1 MTCKEKTKLNTQKRS
16 GFTLIELLVVIAI
29 IAILAAILFPVFQ
42 KVRENARRASCQS
55 NEKQLGLAFTQ
66 YTQDYDEQM
75 PGVGIDSTGARS
87 TGQGWAGEIYTYSK
101 STGVYK
107 CPDDPT
113 ATTTATVNGVT
124 TTLYPVSYGMN
135 INLTPRIGGQALS
148 SEAAPAQTVLLFEF
162 VGDQTDVTNP
172 NEDTDPNGW
181 GMDSGGN
188 GFLHASNGNL
198 TTGYATGDMGQ
209 PANANNANNNN
220 GDAGQHTGRHTDG
233 SNFLFCDGH
242 VKWLRPVAIS
252 PGFTADNAMGIQGQ
266 QTYGDQAAGT
276 GVSTFAGTFSPT

>member
-1 MTCKEKTKLNTQKRS
+1 MKIRQRS

-66 YTQDYDEQM
+66 YVQDSDEQEL
-75 PGVGIDSTGARS
+75 GVGRDKTGVMS
-87 TGQGWAGEIYTYSK
+87 TGQGWAGEIYPYVK

-107 CPDDPT
+107 CPDDST
-113 ATTTATVNGVT
+113 GVVTTTVNGTTVT
-124 TTLYPVSYGMN
+124 QVPVSYGMN

-148 SEAAPAQTVLLFEF
+148 MQAAPSQTVMLFEY
-162 VGDQTDVTNP
+162 VGDQADVTNP
-172 NEDTDPNGW
+172 LEATDANGW
-181 GMDSGGN
+181 GMDSGGDGFRHDIFSYN
-188 GFLHASNGNL
+188 G
-198 TTGYATGDMGQ
+198 TTSATSGYATGDMGQ
-209 PANANNANNNN
+209 PANANNTANNN

-252 PGFTADNAMGIQGQ
+252 PGFTADNATGIQGK
-266 QTYGDQAAGT
+266 QTFGDQAAGT
-276 GVSTFAGTFSPT
+276 GVSTFAGTFSPI

>member
-1 MTCKEKTKLNTQKRS
+1 MKNRR

-75 PGVGIDSTGARS
+75 PGVGIDNSGNS
-87 TGQGWAGEIYTYSK
+87 NGQGWAGEIYPYVK

-113 ATTTATVNGVT
+113 ASTTATVKGAVVT
-124 TTLYPVSYGMN
+124 LVPVSYGMN
-135 INLTPRIGGQALS
+135 VDLTPRIGGQSLS
-148 SEAAPAQTVLLFEF
+148 QEAAPSQTVLLFEY

-172 NEDTDPNGW
+172 NEGTDPNGW
-181 GMDSGGN
+181 GMDSGGD
-188 GFLHASNGNL
+188 GFRHDSFTSNGVAS
-198 TTGYATGDMGQ
+198 TTAGYATGDMGQ
-209 PANANNANNNN
+209 PANMNNAGNAN
-220 GDAGQHTGRHTDG
+220 GDDGQHTGRHTDG
-233 SNFLFCDGH
+233 SNFLFTDGH
-242 VKWLRPVAIS
+242 VKWLRPTSIS
-252 PGFTADNAMGIQGQ
+252 PGFTADNANGIQGK

-276 GVSTFAGTFSPT
+276 GVSTFAGTFSPV

>member
-1 MTCKEKTKLNTQKRS
+1 MNTHTCSPQRR

-55 NEKQLGLAFTQ
+55 NEKQLGLAFIQ
-66 YTQDYDEQM
+66 YTQDSDEQM
-75 PGVGIDSTGARS
+75 PGVGIDATGARS
-87 TGQGWAGEIYTYSK
+87 TGQGWAGEIYSYVK

-107 CPDDPT
+107 CPDDST
-113 ATTTATVNGVT
+113 GINTTTVNGVT
-124 TTLYPVSYGMN
+124 VTQVPVSYGMN
-135 INLTPRIGGQALS
+135 VDLTPRIGGQALS
-148 SEAAPAQTVLLFEF
+148 SQAAPAQTVLLFEF

-172 NEDTDPNGW
+172 NEDTDAVGW

-188 GFLHASNGNL
+188 GFLSASNANL

-209 PANANNANNNN
+209 PANMNNANNAN

-252 PGFTADNAMGIQGQ
+252 PGFTADNATGIQGM
-266 QTYGDQAAGT
+266 QTYTDQAAGT